1 MKEIVEE
8 RAARLGEYI
17 VEQKATVRAAAGKFG
32 ISKSTVHKDVSKRL
46 PYIDSALYLK
56 VNKVLQQNKSE
67 RHIRGGEATKNKY
80 LILSLRDNKG
90 DNQQIYQRRQ
100 KPLYTQTPLMYNQC
114 EIVGIYAFLYTKDFI
129 LCEIFLCLPR
139 I

>member
-17 VEQKATVRAAAGKFG
+17 VEQNATVRAAAGKFG

-46 PYIDSALYLK
+46 QYIDSALYKK

-80 LILSLRDNKG
+80 LNLSFSKNKG
-90 DNQQIYQRRQ
+90 DNQQ
-100 KPLYTQTPLMYNQC
+100 N
-114 EIVGIYAFLYTKDFI
+114 
-129 LCEIFLCLPR
+129 
-139 I
+139 